1 MKIKIN
7 IEQLGNN
14 TLLIYRKLN
23 TEVVQWLAIQAD
35 NLKVKGSSL
44 GSGT

>member
-14 TLLIYRKLN
+14 TLLIYKKCIYR
-23 TEVVQWLAIQAD
+23 
-35 NLKVKGSSL
+35 
-44 GSGT
+44 SGLMVSDAS